1 MFYRRA
7 VVLAGIGLPFA
18 MGIGATASMA
28 QAIAHP
34 PAVPAGAAQPA
45 AVPPMAVQPAAV
57 QPATAFSHWRV
68 SFRSHQAFADVAISV
83 AATGPGDAWAVVGP
97 AQVARPS
104 FLVHW
109 NGHSWQRSHPLPAG
123 FAPETVREPAPD
135 DLWVFGQPSTASAK
149 EALRWEGNQWHV
161 VVVPHAAGINDPV
174 VLGPDDV
181 WVAGQ
186 SKRAAHGWTSAV
198 WHWDGSRWAD
208 DPAPVGTGA
217 AGGLPPIAGSSPS
230 NLWLVSRAVVG
241 KQKGQRLIAYR
252 WTGTSWKWVSVPHP
266 RLASLPTVAVTSVS
280 SIWISAMGLPRPA
293 DRRPELVWHW
303 NGRTLHATGPAPLSV
318 SGRPAPDGLGGLW
331 LGPLQYWTGTHWVRG
346 HLPSCAR
353 GNFPAGDVIARIPGT
368 HSALLAG
375 TCNPGGANS
384 PKAMV
389 AVSKPAS

>member
-1 MFYRRA
+1 MFHRPA
-7 VVLAGIGLPFA
+7 VTAAAIGLPVA
-18 MGIGATASMA
+18 MSIGVTASMA
-28 QAIAHP
+28 QA
-34 PAVPAGAAQPA
+34 VAQPA
-45 AVPPMAVQPAAV
+45 AVQAAAV
-57 QPATAFSHWRV
+57 QAAAFSHWRV
-68 SFRSHQAFADVAISV
+68 SFRSHQAFADVTISV

-97 AQVARPS
+97 AQAARPS

-123 FAPETVREPAPD
+123 IA
-135 DLWVFGQPSTASAK
+135 
-149 EALRWEGNQWHV
+149 
-161 VVVPHAAGINDPV
+161 DPV

-186 SKRAAHGWTSAV
+186 SKRTAHGWTSAL
-198 WHWDGSRWAD
+198 WHWDGSRWTD
-208 DPAPVGTGA
+208 DPAPVQTGA

-241 KQKGQRLIAYR
+241 KQKGQRLVAYR
-252 WTGTSWKWVSVPHP
+252 WTGTSWKRVSIPHP
-266 RLASLPTVAVTSVS
+266 RLASLPTVAVTSAS
-280 SIWISAMGLPRPA
+280 SIWISATGLPQPA

-318 SGRPAPDGLGGLW
+318 FGLPAPDGLGGLW

-353 GNFPAGDVIARIPGT
+353 GNFPAGEVIARIPGT

-389 AVSKPAS
+389 AVSRPAS